1 MGVWIA
7 MALPLC
13 QKRVQHSRVQLMV
26 TGAHGASTLCV
37 QLRVGLL
44 ESKHALEG
52 VLIPQQVM
60 AANSAPEMHKRKQYA
75 GELPAQLMECFQT
88 GLRGLRVA
96 TIVLVFSTKTVVVQI
111 QPPQMAATLVLV
123 LLVKCESAEKMR
135 FHAIMYH
142 GKRIKKLLPS
152 TLK

>member
-1 MGVWIA
+1 
-7 MALPLC
+7 
-13 QKRVQHSRVQLMV
+13 MV

-75 GELPAQLMECFQT
+75 GELPAQVGIFYLFT
-88 GLRGLRVA
+88 SLREEILSKSKFKFANLG
-96 TIVLVFSTKTVVVQI
+96 
-111 QPPQMAATLVLV
+111 P
-123 LLVKCESAEKMR
+123 
-135 FHAIMYH
+135 
-142 GKRIKKLLPS
+142 
-152 TLK
+152 